1 MKIFQ
6 QYIVNTFL
14 KFFFSGLIFFTGIIM
29 ITDVFEIIPM
39 ISEKRIP
46 VFTVMMYFGYRIPFV
61 VFLIIPVAVLL
72 ATISC
77 FSLLLRNSEIT
88 AMKASGVSLYK
99 IISPVLTTAFFISIL
114 AMGINEFLVPL
125 ANTKAEYTRNI
136 KMEGKQED
144 KNSYNVSF
152 RTTKNR
158 FLNIGLI
165 NDTMTRMEAVEV
177 KDYRADNSISLRIDA
192 QTAEWINNHWWLFNG
207 IERRF
212 SSFSSSFSSLSDGRI
227 VSEQRFDRKK
237 LNILE
242 TPDDIQN
249 IIAAG
254 KVRAEKMSMVD
265 LWQNITLLKRSGNG
279 VEDKLVDFYLK
290 TSFPFASLIIAL
302 LGTSIALQST
312 KGAIAAGFGISI
324 LVSFLYWESIGIG
337 RSMGHAGVLP
347 AMLAA
352 WLANI
357 IFGMAGVFLLSRA
370 RG

>member
-1 MKIFQ
+1 
-6 QYIVNTFL
+6 
-14 KFFFSGLIFFTGIIM
+14 M

-39 ISEKRIP
+39 ISEKKIP
-46 VFTVMMYFGYRIPFV
+46 ILTVMLYFGYKIPFV

-114 AMGINEFLVPL
+114 AMGVNEFLVPL
-125 ANTKAEYTRNI
+125 ANTKAEYTKNI

-144 KNSYNVSF
+144 RNNYNVSF
-152 RTTKNR
+152 RTTGNR
-158 FLNIGLI
+158 FLNIGRL
-165 NDTMTRMEAVEV
+165 NDTGTRMEGVEV
-177 KDYRADNSISLRIDA
+177 KEYRADNSISLRIDA
-192 QTAEWINNHWWLFNG
+192 QTAEWIDNQWLLFNG

-212 SSFSSSFSSLSDGRI
+212 SSFSSNFSSEGRI
-227 VSEQRFDRKK
+227 ISEQRFDKKK
-237 LNILE
+237 LDILE
-242 TPDDIQN
+242 TPCEIQDI
-249 IIAAG
+249 ITAG
-254 KVRAEKMSMVD
+254 KVKAEKMSMVD
-265 LWQNITLLKRSGNG
+265 LWQNITLLRRSGNG
-279 VEDKLVDFYLK
+279 IEDKLVDFYLK

-312 KGAIAAGFGISI
+312 RGAIAAGFGISI

-337 RSMGHAGVLP
+337 RSMGHAGILP

-357 IFGMAGVFLLSRA
+357 IFGVVGIALLFRA
-370 RG
+370 KG